1 MDPEKRQRL
10 YNQAASGELTPAG
23 QRALSADAQRM
34 MEQATKTKAKEA
46 GTTELITDEI
56 HGLIY
61 SAEVVASSAAAGV
74 LDGRYDASNVRGFNA
89 ITGVALITRVLGSGL
104 ALGKKKGA
112 SHLKAIGDGGLA
124 YCAGKRA
131 RLWGEEWKA
140 KSAGT
145 APPAGQAAAPAVEPA
160 KGGPAIAG
168 VPNAR
173 VLPDQRDIARQVHA
187 QHAGRVVMTPPHA
200 APRGEKGREWRN
212 PA

>member
-1 MDPEKRQRL
+1 MDTEKRQKL
-10 YNQAASGELTPAG
+10 LNQAANGELTPGG
-23 QRALSADAQRM
+23 QRALSADAQRL
-34 MEQATKTKAKEA
+34 MEQATKTKAKEQHTA
-46 GTTELITDEI
+46 DLISDEI

-61 SAEVVASSAAAGV
+61 SAEVVAASATAGV
-74 LDGRYDASNVRGFNA
+74 LDGRYDASNVKGFNA
-89 ITGVALITRVLGSGL
+89 ITGVALLTRVVGSGL

-145 APPAGQAAAPAVEPA
+145 APPAGQPAVPA
-160 KGGPAIAG
+160 AEGGPAIAG

-173 VLPDQRDIARQVHA
+173 VLPDQRDIVRQVHQ

-200 APRGEKGREWRN
+200 GPRGERGREFRVPN
-212 PA
+212 A